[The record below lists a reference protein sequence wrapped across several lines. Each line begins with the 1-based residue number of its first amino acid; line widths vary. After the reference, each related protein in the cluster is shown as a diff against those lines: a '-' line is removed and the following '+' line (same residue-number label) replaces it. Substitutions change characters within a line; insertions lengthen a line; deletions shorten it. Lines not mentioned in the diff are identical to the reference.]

1 MKWATA
7 FNVLRAVARFTGS
20 DMFCFVILGL
30 RSQSLAEPQDRL
42 IRACEP
48 MKWAT
53 ALIALRA
60 VARFTGSDMFW
71 FVILGLRSQSLAPPQ
86 ALC

>member
-7 FNVLRAVARFTGS
+7 FIALTAVARFTGS
-20 DMFCFVILGL
+20 EIFC
-30 RSQSLAEPQDRL
+30 
-42 IRACEP
+42 
-48 MKWAT
+48 
-53 ALIALRA
+53 
-60 VARFTGSDMFW
+60 